1 MQIDL
6 SNVRIREIGPGEVAL
21 LTEYRMAYLTELQGE
36 QTDEYQQRLRK
47 ELNRYFIEAMA
58 EKRFFAFLAE
68 LKGEILSFGA
78 MVIKKIPGDFNQ
90 SSYLEGDIINMF
102 TIPVARK
109 NGISAMILQPL
120 INEARN
126 RGISK
131 ISLHTTRDGEKLY
144 RIFGFNDPVYPV
156 LALCLQIKKN

>member
-6 SNVRIREIGPGEVAL
+6 SKIEIREIGANEVEL
-21 LTEYRMAYLTELQGE
+21 LTTYRIAYLTELQGE
-36 QTDEYQQRLRK
+36 QTAEYQEKLKK
-47 ELNRYFIEAMA
+47 ELNAYFREALA
-58 EKRFFAFLAE
+58 EKRFFAYLAE

-90 SSYLEGDIINMF
+90 SSYLEGDILNMF
-102 TIPVARK
+102 TIPVARR
-109 NGISAMILQPL
+109 NGISALILQQL

-131 ISLHTTRDGEKLY
+131 ISLHTSKDGEKLY
-144 RIFGFNDPVYPV
+144 RKFGFNDPVYPV
-156 LALCLQIKKN
+156 LELCL